1 MTEKNFKSSRNS
13 YSMALY
19 ELSLE
24 NSSTEIVEE
33 QVQAIMKLLN
43 NSKDFEDL
51 IKNPTI
57 KQTDKKNIFNSLS
70 KQFNF
75 NELLTKFLNF
85 LIQKRR
91 LFYIKKILSD
101 FILICS
107 EQRGEVQAK
116 LITSK
121 NISAQELESI
131 KNELKENF
139 GSNIKLNYVKDQSL
153 IGGLVLQVGSV
164 MIDTSIKNKLKQIEQ
179 QMIEA

>member
-1 MTEKNFKSSRNS
+1 MQILSPHNYEK
-13 YSMALY
+13 
-19 ELSLE
+19 
-24 NSSTEIVEE
+24 I
-33 QVQAIMKLLN
+33 
-43 NSKDFEDL
+43 
-51 IKNPTI
+51 
-57 KQTDKKNIFNSLS
+57 
-70 KQFNF
+70 
-75 NELLTKFLNF
+75 
-85 LIQKRR
+85 IQKRR

>member
-1 MTEKNFKSSRNS
+1 MLR
-13 YSMALY
+13 A
-19 ELSLE
+19 
-24 NSSTEIVEE
+24 
-33 QVQAIMKLLN
+33 
-43 NSKDFEDL
+43 
-51 IKNPTI
+51 
-57 KQTDKKNIFNSLS
+57 
-70 KQFNF
+70 
-75 NELLTKFLNF
+75 
-85 LIQKRR
+85 KR
-91 LFYIKKILSD
+91 
-101 FILICS
+101 
-107 EQRGEVQAK
+107 EVQAK

>member
-1 MTEKNFKSSRNS
+1 M
-13 YSMALY
+13 
-19 ELSLE
+19 
-24 NSSTEIVEE
+24 
-33 QVQAIMKLLN
+33 
-43 NSKDFEDL
+43 
-51 IKNPTI
+51 
-57 KQTDKKNIFNSLS
+57 
-70 KQFNF
+70 
-75 NELLTKFLNF
+75 
-85 LIQKRR
+85 
-91 LFYIKKILSD
+91 ILSD

>member
-1 MTEKNFKSSRNS
+1 
-13 YSMALY
+13 MALY

-57 KQTDKKNIFNSLS
+57 KQTDQKNIFNRLS